1 LIAAGPAYDDRAARI
16 LLKEVAMYKCSVGL
30 AALIVVH
37 LIFPISAATAQTE
50 MATGDAWPSREDRV
64 YVPQEAL
71 ELPDTIAPGDLEI
84 ATGDVW
90 PSRKKQIQ
98 IPQEAL
104 VPNNVDDQASV
115 RTNR

>member
-1 LIAAGPAYDDRAARI
+1 MG
-16 LLKEVAMYKCSVGL
+16 KCSVGL
-30 AALIVVH
+30 AALIAVH
-37 LIFPISAATAQTE
+37 LIFPTSAATAQTE
-50 MATGDAWPSREDRV
+50 IATGDVWSSRKDRV
-64 YVPQEAL
+64 YIPQEAL
-71 ELPDTIAPGDLEI
+71 ELPDTIGPGDIEI

-90 PSRKKQIQ
+90 QSRKKRVQ

>member
-1 LIAAGPAYDDRAARI
+1 MD
-16 LLKEVAMYKCSVGL
+16 KCSLSL

-37 LIFPISAATAQTE
+37 LICPISAATAQTE
-50 MATGDAWPSREDRV
+50 MATGDVWPSREDRV

-71 ELPDTIAPGDLEI
+71 ELPDTIAPGDMDI

-98 IPQEAL
+98 VPQEAL
-104 VPNNVDDQASV
+104 VPNDVDGQTSA

>member
-1 LIAAGPAYDDRAARI
+1 
-16 LLKEVAMYKCSVGL
+16 MYSYKWSVGPT
-30 AALIVVH
+30 ALIVVY
-37 LIFPISAATAQTE
+37 LIFPIPAADAQIET
-50 MATGDAWPSREDRV
+50 ATGDVWPSREERV

-71 ELPDTIAPGDLEI
+71 ELPDAIAPGDIEM

-104 VPNNVDDQASV
+104 VPNNLDDQASI

>member
-1 LIAAGPAYDDRAARI
+1 MHKGSGR
-16 LLKEVAMYKCSVGL
+16 S

-37 LIFPISAATAQTE
+37 LIFPISAVTAQTE
-50 MATGDAWPSREDRV
+50 MATGDIWPSREDRV

-71 ELPDTIAPGDLEI
+71 ELPDTIAPSDLEM

-104 VPNNVDDQASV
+104 VPHNVDDQTSA

>member
-1 LIAAGPAYDDRAARI
+1 MREMIARHGSF
-16 LLKEVAMYKCSVGL
+16 LKEVAMNKCSVGL
-30 AALIVVH
+30 AALPVVY
-37 LIFPISAATAQTE
+37 LIFPISAATAQSE
-50 MATGDAWPSREDRV
+50 IPTGDVWSSREDRV
-64 YVPQEAL
+64 YVPREAL
-71 ELPDTIAPGDLEI
+71 ELPDTIAPGDAEI